1 MHPMPFHP
9 LRLALAA
16 AALAVTS
23 ALPLTAQADS
33 ARVPDGS
40 LASAD
45 TARDRPTRGLVT
57 RAEVWESRMR
67 ALGIESPDPAPRR
80 PTSRADSVAW
90 ERARTAAARA
100 RGRRVVVSL
109 FDRRIWVVEGKDTLL
124 SAPVAVGMG
133 KVRIHGQEWDHST
146 PRGRRVVR
154 AKETEPVWT
163 PPDWHYIQT
172 AHRRGHE
179 VAQLRRGRGVTL
191 GDGRRLAVRDSS
203 VVLVLPD
210 GTTEVLGREQR
221 LVFDDTQFIPPVG
234 TVNRRVPDVLGDF
247 KLDMGDGYLIH
258 GTTEGISIG
267 FPSTHGCI
275 RVDDAELEQLYALVP
290 VGTQVFIF

>member
-1 MHPMPFHP
+1 MHPMPFRP

-16 AALAVTS
+16 AAVVLAP
-23 ALPLTAQADS
+23 ALPLAAQADS
-33 ARVPDGS
+33 ARVAGGP

-45 TARDRPTRGLVT
+45 TALDRPARGLVT
-57 RAEVWESRMR
+57 RAEVWEARMR

-80 PTSRADSVAW
+80 PTSRADSLAW
-90 ERARTAAARA
+90 ERAHRAAKRA
-100 RGRRVVVSL
+100 TGRRVVVSL
-109 FDRRIWVVEGKDTLL
+109 FDRRLWVVEGTDTLL

-163 PPDWHYIQT
+163 PPDWHYIQA

-191 GDGRRLAVRDSS
+191 SDGRRLAVRDSS

-210 GTTEVLGREQR
+210 GTTEIVGTDQR
-221 LVFDDTQFIPPVG
+221 LVFDGTQFIPPVG
-234 TVNRRVPDVLGDF
+234 TVNRRVPEVLGDF

-258 GTTEGISIG
+258 GTNEGLSIG

-290 VGTQVFIF
+290 VGTSVFIF